1 MSISKSE
8 AKRQLQQLIF
18 DEERPREW
26 VQDVWGM
33 SPTLGETAA
42 RLLDAFEGAIEA
54 CSEEALVQLLQGLQG
69 EADEVE

>member
-8 AKRQLQQLIF
+8 AKRQLRHLIF
-18 DEERPREW
+18 DEERPRDW

-42 RLLDAFEGAIEA
+42 RLLDAFEGSIEA
-54 CSEEALVQLLQGLQG
+54 CSEEALVELLQGLQG
-69 EADEVE
+69 ETEEE